1 MKVQFKLETV
11 GLLKKIFVVFIP
23 VLLAVAL
30 GHILKAE
37 NDFFI
42 ISDTSV
48 SVVYEDNQKA
58 MVQTLKPYW
67 VKELLG
73 LKGQNIWN
81 VSLPKLRNRI
91 LKNHWIKEVELW
103 RRFPDRISTTIHL
116 KGIIAL
122 FIDNKNEIFVITREG
137 EKLGPVEP
145 TLVPVVPVLYNDRI
159 AEDPEFLKKLT
170 RILGEIPDFGALKT
184 ENISSIN
191 FKPMTGLQLNLMDS
205 GITVYLG
212 EENISTK
219 GLQVL
224 RVMDYLKSQNQKARV
239 IDASFTKKVLVRLRK
254 GS

>member
-1 MKVQFKLETV
+1 MGFF
-11 GLLKKIFVVFIP
+11 KKIFLVFIS
-23 VLLAVAL
+23 VLLVAVL
-30 GHILKAE
+30 DHILRTEK
-37 NDFFI
+37 DFFI

-58 MVQTLKPYW
+58 MVQALKPYW
-67 VKELLG
+67 MKELLG

-91 LKNHWIKEVELW
+91 LKNHWIKKVELW
-103 RRFPDRISTTIHL
+103 RRFPGQIFTTIHL
-116 KGIIAL
+116 KGIVAL
-122 FIDNKNEIFVITREG
+122 FIDEKNRIFVITREG
-137 EKLGPVEP
+137 ERLGPVEP
-145 TLVPVVPVLYNDRI
+145 TLVPVVPVLYNDQI
-159 AEDPEFLKKLT
+159 AKDPEFLKKLT
-170 RILGEIPDFGALKT
+170 KVLVEIPDFGALKT
-184 ENISSIN
+184 ENIASID

-205 GITVYLG
+205 EITVYLG
-212 EENISTK
+212 ERNISTK